1 MQNYYDYDDIEYRGI
16 GDVKN
21 FFDWSID
28 EDYYKPIIKS
38 NILLAIILNMKV
50 KKIKAKLY

>member
-21 FFDWSID
+21 LFDWSID
-28 EDYYKPIIKS
+28 EDYYKPMIKS

>member
-21 FFDWSID
+21 LFDWSID